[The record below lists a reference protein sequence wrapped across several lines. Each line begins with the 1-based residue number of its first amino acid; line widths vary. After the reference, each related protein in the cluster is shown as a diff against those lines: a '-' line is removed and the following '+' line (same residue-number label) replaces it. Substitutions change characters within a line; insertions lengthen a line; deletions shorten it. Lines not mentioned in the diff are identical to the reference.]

1 MENNDNES
9 LIPKQRLQGKTVQTI
24 LIKKNELKPLKCLF
38 YLRFLIRYKR
48 MQRYSF
54 LLIKWNELHTSY

>member
-24 LIKKNELKPLKCLF
+24 LIKKKIN
-38 YLRFLIRYKR
+38 
-48 MQRYSF
+48 
-54 LLIKWNELHTSY
+54 